1 VVVTDDLPAGIAWT
15 DDSDLCE
22 IAAST
27 LTCDL
32 GTMDPGETFTVHVSG
47 ETNNASAEDNDCGD
61 LPNVASATASNEAD
75 GDTENNSDDATIV
88 VECPDIAVEKS
99 ASASPI
105 QVGEDAVF
113 EITVS
118 NDGEGT
124 AFDVLLVD
132 SLPVGYDW
140 SDYSEPCEIA
150 AGTLTCDLGD
160 MAPGA
165 SFTVTLTAPTLDE
178 GPGSAQCGAID
189 NLASADATNESEDD
203 LENNTDDASID
214 VVCPSGLTIV
224 KSFIGNSGG
233 DDPILGVPLAK
244 LGDTLQFTL
253 DYTGVGPITN
263 GVISDVLPEG
273 LEYVDGSAEGDA
285 NFTFVDY
292 DDATRTLTWETA
304 AGVTLD
310 SPSGSVTYDTVVLEE
325 AAEEVQ
331 PLINVAA
338 IDSDETEPDEDD
350 KAVAA
355 VAPPLDLTPP
365 PTSTLG
371 PETGSSNPGFAL
383 MLILLGVAGLAL
395 PVGSLTPVPERRR
408 SR

>member
-1 VVVTDDLPAGIAWT
+1 
-15 DDSDLCE
+15 
-22 IAAST
+22 
-27 LTCDL
+27 
-32 GTMDPGETFTVHVSG
+32 
-47 ETNNASAEDNDCGD
+47 
-61 LPNVASATASNEAD
+61 
-75 GDTENNSDDATIV
+75 
-88 VECPDIAVEKS
+88 
-99 ASASPI
+99 
-105 QVGEDAVF
+105 
-113 EITVS
+113 
-118 NDGEGT
+118 
-124 AFDVLLVD
+124 
-132 SLPVGYDW
+132 
-140 SDYSEPCEIA
+140 
-150 AGTLTCDLGD
+150 

-165 SFTVTLTAPTLDE
+165 SFTVTLTAPTFDD
-178 GPGSAQCGAID
+178 GPGSAQCGTID

-383 MLILLGVAGLAL
+383 MLILLVIAGLAIT
-395 PVGSLTPVPERRR
+395 VGFVTPVPERVRQQ